1 MATATETQIAT
12 ATKAGITA
20 AEFLKMDLGAGSFEL
35 VRGEI
40 IELPPPNYAHGL
52 VCGNAYFILSGFGRR
67 TGHGHAASNDSAVG
81 ISGDTVR
88 GADVCYFSEARWPRA
103 QVGQDLPPVPP
114 DLVVEVY
121 SPGDRPAKM
130 FAKVADYLAAGVL
143 MVWVLHPQR
152 RNLTIYRQ
160 DEPTSLLL
168 AESASV
174 EDLPELPG
182 FRCRVAEFF
191 A

>member
-1 MATATETQIAT
+1 MATATESLAAA
-12 ATKAGITA
+12 ATKAKITA
-20 AEFLKMDLGAGSFEL
+20 GEFMEMDLGEGLHEL

-40 IELPPPNYAHGL
+40 VEVPPPNYAHGL

-81 ISGDTVR
+81 ISDVTVR

-103 QVGQDLPPVPP
+103 QVGQGLPPVPP

-121 SPGDRPAKM
+121 SPSDRPAKM
-130 FAKVADYLAAGVL
+130 LAKVSDYLAVGVL
-143 MVWVLHPQR
+143 MVWVLNPGR
-152 RNLTIYRQ
+152 RTLTIYRQ
-160 DEPTSLLL
+160 DDPESPTL
-168 AESASV
+168 AEAAYL

-182 FRCRVAEFF
+182 FRCQVAEFF
-191 A
+191 V